1 MGLGLAVES
10 VFVLTVVIFV
20 ASHLHQGNGH
30 VQNRSFHRLFGR
42 WSISY
47 AHLWH
52 DIVDRGARE
61 PSYSRVG
68 SNSVRVAWSTT
79 WLKLELTEF
88 EPSFE

>member
-52 DIVDRGARE
+52 DIVDGV
-61 PSYSRVG
+61 SFISFFF
-68 SNSVRVAWSTT
+68 
-79 WLKLELTEF
+79 LKKFLSMIQFLAAN
-88 EPSFE
+88 